1 MNQKKSKRWTLPKA
15 LLIIPVAA
23 LAIGV
28 FANNAAVNNTT
39 TETDIDAITTA
50 TETYGTTVD
59 KPKATKKKKQKTSK
73 QKKLKKQK
81 KPSTTMEHVVVKD
94 SVMGVLRVEACPTVK
109 PVVASI
115 EGSDICNLSEP

>member
-1 MNQKKSKRWTLPKA
+1 MNQKKSKRWMMPKA
-15 LLIIPVAA
+15 LLIIPVAT

-59 KPKATKKKKQKTSK
+59 KPKATKEKKQKSTK
-73 QKKLKKQK
+73 QKKQKKQK
-81 KPSTTMEHVVVKD
+81 KPSTTKKNVVGKD
-94 SVMGVLRVEACPTVK
+94 SVMNV
-109 PVVASI
+109 
-115 EGSDICNLSEP
+115 

>member
-39 TETDIDAITTA
+39 TQTDVDAITTA
-50 TETYGTTVD
+50 TETYNQPVAKQKAK
-59 KPKATKKKKQKTSK
+59 KPKKQKGSK
-73 QKKLKKQK
+73 QKRQKDAKPKKLKDHRAYAV
-81 KPSTTMEHVVVKD
+81 ERD
-94 SVMGVLRVEACPTVK
+94 SANAK
-109 PVVASI
+109 
-115 EGSDICNLSEP
+115 

>member
-39 TETDIDAITTA
+39 TQTDVDAITTA

-59 KPKATKKKKQKTSK
+59 KPKATKMKKQKTSK

-94 SVMGVLRVEACPTVK
+94 SVMGV
-109 PVVASI
+109 
-115 EGSDICNLSEP
+115 